1 MNNVNTCLYIDL
13 GSDIDEIIIENC
25 KLWAMEKYYIGRTM
39 QDVPEIDGLVY
50 IKNNSKNSKE
60 NKLNKFLKCK
70 IIEISDY
77 DLIAEFVK

>member
-1 MNNVNTCLYIDL
+1 
-13 GSDIDEIIIENC
+13 
-25 KLWAMEKYYIGRTM
+25 M